1 MIRIQYPQEPLHI
14 AMTFLMTLRVALHA
28 VTLTSFLS
36 TFMCIPSSPVGIY
49 MHVAYYKHSVVF
61 FIAKDQTHIHASS
74 ESKNEAGFDFAHF
87 CVHAY
92 VSV

>member
-1 MIRIQYPQEPLHI
+1 
-14 AMTFLMTLRVALHA
+14 
-28 VTLTSFLS
+28 
-36 TFMCIPSSPVGIY
+36 

>member
-1 MIRIQYPQEPLHI
+1 
-14 AMTFLMTLRVALHA
+14 MTSLMTSRVALHA